1 MNLKDKLIRKLL
13 EVGKKHRILV
23 YPTLAL
29 VAIISAVSHAVYWG
43 KGNGKKLVA
52 SAMVM
57 VMLITQSLF
66 LTSSADTSNNTDA
79 SDVASSTDASV
90 NNGNSNIN
98 VGNISQDS
106 SDTDTPAADFENL
119 NIYGEENNGINANSV
134 DVQYD
139 ENGEVVS
146 QEFDLYGADGASTYG
161 NYPLSIA
168 IYRMDSKGGIIGE
181 FLHKADSMTVPDGAT
196 EYDITDYITTVSSK
210 DFLAGKV
217 FGTAYDADDMYISE
231 LYYLDGINKKYFE
244 KNSEGKYTISTQTVN
259 NNLGAIKVYFTARRL
274 KYNVRI
280 TNGLEGDTLSK
291 AYIDSNPVKA
301 DATTGVISFAVPDD
315 AWATRNNFGKLGY
328 TYEGIRDA
336 SGNLILKGGSL
347 SYTTDPDTDTVEDLE
362 IVADFKPV
370 ENIEIKFDVN
380 PEKFKSIKIAEGMES
395 VRTVKGVYDKNIT
408 LPSATGWAELD
419 GYELV
424 GWKDTDT
431 NTIYEPGDDVSVSQ
445 LCTPTGNI
453 AASPNVK
460 GKTLEA
466 VWDYKRVALVGHIT
480 NDTTGKDIVKREGN
494 DLIVTA
500 QYGDSFSGSFYPVYL
515 TDVTAGTSTNFTC
528 KISDVDEKNIASYG
542 IKITHLTHNGQENVI
557 GYTIGMPYEHVVKKI
572 GRITI
577 PVEITDKNTT
587 KEDGTSIVTTCNITF
602 DFGKRKV
609 SIEPSSIHDV
619 NNTTGSPTKV
629 YDGDNKIKVN
639 TRGSVENLG
648 PDDSGKLF
656 VEFNE
661 DAEYG
666 ALGNRGAADAGEDKP
681 LTISGVRLKA
691 TDGNNNLLEYYEL
704 VDENGQ
710 PIADGGSCTFN
721 IGKILR
727 RSIKVSVKPTPNDN
741 VEVLFGQEEPEFKL
755 DIADSVDSLGL
766 TDGDEDRY
774 NQSSNKEAF
783 VKELLGFKK
792 WELYDWARYA
802 NLRTAESKKYYVK
815 ATFDKNLSNYEVA
828 ADGVESSF
836 TVTRESAKQYDGK
849 SGNYTFNREPVKIGE
864 DDVYPGLI
872 ITATGNYDKIRLLK
886 GDDTDVIGLNYDAV
900 KKLFGDS
907 IDFTAKDLNYI
918 NEPFS
923 FQMYDSKTGAVTTIE
938 NVRLSIDTTGPE
950 YVTHTVSPASRELP
964 YFNAYKFGS
973 YYHSQTISGAEVP
986 NMTITIEYKADG
998 CAPAELHYRYVNEN
1012 GIPTMDTDRTIPFT
1026 KNDGRWLASIS
1037 VGSSYGDRGQLI
1049 VYAKDTIGNDS
1060 KVIKLKLDPNGET
1073 ATIEDYDGK
1082 NPSKGNYYEW
1092 MVENTP
1098 PEAEITAQTIYGE
1111 AIVAS
1116 EDKWYNGVIF
1126 VANARDDDS
1135 GLNEMV
1141 WLVTKP
1147 GSTEPEIAKEDT
1159 STSNIV
1165 NATAYGK
1172 VTSNTYKITYQDSE
1186 LPIGQYYMSGIVYD
1200 NAGNRAEL
1208 NMTEPIGPF
1217 NIDCKEPVIRTNN
1230 NEDDFNSPKTGMLL
1244 EFNVT
1249 EGEGESQIS
1258 RVVLQQEV
1266 GGKYDEEGI
1275 HTFYPGA
1282 DEGYSMDCSHQISDN
1297 GKYRIVA
1304 YDRAGNRAEKVLG
1317 FSGISD
1323 ETPNMPTIVPNGIMG
1338 KNGWYVEQAPAI
1350 TIKST
1355 TVTEKDGVSVS
1366 TYYTIIN
1373 GEKEKQ
1379 ALFDL
1384 AQKDFNLSEEGDIVI
1399 DAWAKSGT
1407 GKLSN
1412 HAKANVKVDLS
1423 KPVIDMKESVVDAEG
1438 RVTINFTAYDTVSG
1452 ININSAK
1459 LNGKTLIVRENDGTI
1474 SGSFVVADEGTYEL
1488 TVEDMAGNVAS
1499 LQFVPLAM
1507 SVSPITDITSTGAK
1521 IDAKIYTGTYDLS
1534 NCYIAYRKAGT
1545 TNYETAPANKRTQS
1559 YGASLDYEFSGLT
1572 PDTVYEYRVYAVT
1585 KTSRETKVVE
1595 GSFRTGDGKSTTAV
1609 YGNVRYANGVPEDA
1623 KTAPIYVALFDGNT
1637 YIAGKK
1643 LEIEGDYNFTN
1654 ISNGTYRVFATDG
1667 AHTQTKS
1674 VIVENGAIVYPTDYI
1689 TSRGVNFVLSNL
1701 STHMVLKD
1709 GAVKVTADGLDQV
1722 FDRNYTAVITEEDWY
1737 AYDNEGASIDI
1748 TLYADYL
1755 DVTDISST
1763 TQGVFADKIGKNN
1776 EIVRYIELNV
1786 VKTVKN
1792 ADGEILYTQDVTR
1805 LVKPVTIAFPLGDLS
1820 GQKIGV
1826 ASMHGNGND
1835 AQFINWSDSEAVLT
1849 KNYISITTSRFS
1861 IYALYKVDAAP
1872 KSYTVT
1878 WKDGDGNTMKVE
1890 TVADGGSATPPV
1902 TTPRKTATD
1911 KYTYTFSGWDTD
1923 YSKITKD
1930 TIISAWFTAK
1940 NVNGGNNNDPI
1951 ITPGDP
1957 TNPGGNNGDNSN
1969 NNENP
1974 ESKPPLITNNTPQ
1987 YSYLGSAQ
1995 SPNTGDEAPIAVLA
2009 FVMLLSMSGMVVVIK
2024 KQKKN

>member
-1 MNLKDKLIRKLL
+1 MNLKDKLIKKLL

-66 LTSSADTSNNTDA
+66 LTSSADNSSSAGTPNTATGTDA
-79 SDVASSTDASV
+79 YY
-90 NNGNSNIN
+90 NSGDTN
-98 VGNISQDS
+98 QDIL
-106 SDTDTPAADFENL
+106 DTDIPAEDFENL
-119 NIYGEENNGINANSV
+119 DMYGEENNGIDANSI

-139 ENGEVVS
+139 ENGEIIS
-146 QEFDLYGADGASTYG
+146 QEFDLYGADGVSTYA

-168 IYRMDSKGGIIGE
+168 IYRMDSEGGIIGE
-181 FLHKADSMTVPDGAT
+181 FLHKADSMELPDGAT
-196 EYDITDYITTVSSK
+196 EYDITGFVTTVDK
-210 DFLAGKV
+210 NFIAQKV

-244 KNSEGKYTISTQTVN
+244 RNSEGKYTISTQTVN

-274 KYNVRI
+274 SYNVRI
-280 TNGLEGDTLSK
+280 TNGLVGETLTK
-291 AYIDSNPVKA
+291 AYIDGNPVKA
-301 DATTGVISFAVPDD
+301 DATTGVITFTVPDN
-315 AWATRNNFGKLGY
+315 AWATANGFGKLGY
-328 TYEGIRDA
+328 TYEGIRQQD
-336 SGNLILKGGSL
+336 GNLITKGNTFN
-347 SYTTDPDTDTVEDLE
+347 YTTDPDNDTAVDLE

-370 ENIEIKFDVN
+370 ENIQIEYDAQPAGFEFINITGDKVH
-380 PEKFKSIKIAEGMES
+380 KSANKTYTD
-395 VRTVKGVYDKNIT
+395 TVK
-408 LPSATGWAELD
+408 LPSATDMTGWAEND
-419 GYELV
+419 GYMLV
-424 GWKDTDT
+424 GWKDTAT
-431 NTIYEPGDDVSVSQ
+431 NHIYEPGEEVPVSQ

-453 AASPNVK
+453 TDIPNVN

-466 VWDYKRVALVGHIT
+466 VWDYKRVTLVGNIT
-480 NDTTGKDIVKREGN
+480 TTVGN
-494 DLIVTA
+494 DSVLTNENDGVVVTA
-500 QYGDSFSGSFYPVYL
+500 QYGDNISCEFHPVYK
-515 TDVTAGTSTNFTC
+515 TDTTAGPNSKFTC
-528 KISDVDEKNIASYG
+528 EIAKEYDDTLFYQYG
-542 IKITHLTHNGQENVI
+542 IKIQFLPTADDANQVII
-557 GYTIGMPYEHVVKKI
+557 GYSSHRVEKTGSIIVPVK
-572 GRITI
+572 
-577 PVEITDKNTT
+577 ITDKNTT

-602 DFGKRKV
+602 NFTKREV
-609 SIEPSSIHDV
+609 YVDPTSIYGINNETEP
-619 NNTTGSPTKV
+619 PTKM
-629 YDGDNKIKVN
+629 YDGGTEIKVKPSGTVKN
-639 TRGSVENLG
+639 AYPADIDKLSVTFN
-648 PDDSGKLF
+648 DTA
-656 VEFNE
+656 EF
-661 DAEYG
+661 G
-666 ALGNRGAADAGEDKP
+666 ALEGRGPADAGENKP
-681 LTISGVRLKA
+681 LTIKNVQLASTNPA
-691 TDGNNNLLEYYEL
+691 LLDYYVL
-704 VDENGQ
+704 VDENTHQ
-710 PIADGGSCTFN
+710 PS
-721 IGKILR
+721 
-727 RSIKVSVKPTPNDN
+727 PN
-741 VEVLFGQEEPEFKL
+741 
-755 DIADSVDSLGL
+755 
-766 TDGDEDRY
+766 
-774 NQSSNKEAF
+774 
-783 VKELLGFKK
+783 
-792 WELYDWARYA
+792 
-802 NLRTAESKKYYVK
+802 
-815 ATFDKNLSNYEVA
+815 
-828 ADGVESSF
+828 
-836 TVTRESAKQYDGK
+836 
-849 SGNYTFNREPVKIGE
+849 GNYTFNIGEITKRSIDVTVELKGDNNTILFGQNRPDFTLNIDTSKLIAVDKQKYDNRVNDEAFAREILGFSGWDTEWERYATPGTYKLRAQFANPSNYAVDSKGVENSFTVVREQAAKNVNYKFDREPAENGI
-864 DDVYPGLI
+864 YPGLI
-872 ITATGNYDKIRLLK
+872 ITATGNYDKIRLLTD
-886 GDDTDVIGLNYDAV
+886 DDTDVVGFKSADVA
-900 KKLFGDS
+900 KLFKGS
-907 IDFTAKDLNYI
+907 IDFTAKDINYI

-938 NVRLSIDTTGPE
+938 NVRLSIDTSGPE
-950 YVTHTVSPASRELP
+950 YVTHFVSPALP
-964 YFNAYKFGS
+964 YFNAFKFGS
-973 YYHSQTISGAEVP
+973 YYHSQQISGTEVA
-986 NMTITIEYKADG
+986 NMTITVEYTAEGSD
-998 CAPAELHYRYVNEN
+998 PSELHYRYVNEN
-1012 GIPTMDTDRTIPFT
+1012 GVSTVDIDRTIKFT
-1026 KNDGRWLASIS
+1026 RTSNGNWQASIILGTS
-1037 VGSSYGDRGQLI
+1037 DGDRGQLI
-1049 VYAKDTIGNDS
+1049 VYATDTTGNDS
-1060 KVIKLKLDPNGET
+1060 DIIKLKLDPNGET
-1073 ATIEDYDGK
+1073 ATIEAYDGK

-1098 PEAEITAQTIYGE
+1098 PKAEITAQNMYNE

-1116 EDKWYNGVIF
+1116 EDTWYNGVTF

-1135 GLNEMV
+1135 GLNKMV
-1141 WLVTKP
+1141 WMITKP
-1147 GSTEPEIAKEDT
+1147 DGTEEIAEED
-1159 STSNIV
+1159 NIDLKIA

-1172 VTSNTYKITYQDSE
+1172 VISHNFKITYQDSE
-1186 LPIGQYYMSGIVYD
+1186 LPIGPYYMTGIVFD

-1208 NMTEPIGPF
+1208 NTIGPF
-1217 NIDCKEPVIRTNN
+1217 NIDCKPPVITDNTK
-1230 NEDDFNSPKTGMLL
+1230 DDPNSLKTGKLL

-1258 RVVLQQEV
+1258 RVVLQKEV

-1275 HTFYPGA
+1275 RTFYPG
-1282 DEGYSMDCSHQISDN
+1282 DNEGYSMNCNYQILDN
-1297 GKYRIVA
+1297 GNYRIVA
-1304 YDRAGNRAEKVLG
+1304 YDRAGNRTEMVLG

-1323 ETPNMPTIVPNGIMG
+1323 ETPNMPTIEADGTMG

-1366 TYYTIIN
+1366 TYYTIVN

-1379 ALFDL
+1379 DIFTL
-1384 AQKDFNLSEEGDIVI
+1384 AQKDFNLGEEGDIVI
-1399 DAWAKSGT
+1399 DAWAVSGT
-1407 GKLSN
+1407 GKPSN
-1412 HAKANVKVDLS
+1412 HAIANVKVDLS
-1423 KPVIDMKESVVDAEG
+1423 EPVIDMKESIVDAEG

-1452 ININSAK
+1452 ININTAK

-1474 SGSFVVADEGTYEL
+1474 SGSFVVANEGTYEL
-1488 TVEDMAGNVAS
+1488 TVEDMAGNVAK
-1499 LQFVPLAM
+1499 LEFVPLAM

-1609 YGNVRYANGVPEDA
+1609 YGNVRYANGVPEDV
-1623 KTAPIYVALFDGNT
+1623 KTTPIYVALFDGNT

-1643 LEIEGDYNFTN
+1643 LDIEGDYNFTN
-1654 ISNGTYRVFATDG
+1654 ISNGTYRVVATDG
-1667 AHTQTKS
+1667 VHTQTKS
-1674 VIVENGAIVYPTDYI
+1674 VIVENGTIVYPADYL
-1689 TSRGVNFVLSNL
+1689 TNRGVNFVLSNL

-1737 AYDNEGASIDI
+1737 AYDNEGVSIDI

-1755 DVTDISST
+1755 DVTDVSST

-1835 AQFINWSDSEAVLT
+1835 AQFINWSDGEAVLT
-1849 KNYISITTSRFS
+1849 KDYIAITTSRFS

-1923 YSKITKD
+1923 YTKITKD
-1930 TIISAWFTAK
+1930 TIISAWFTAN
-1940 NVNGGNNNDPI
+1940 NVNGGNNNDPAN
-1951 ITPGDP
+1951 PGDNN
-1957 TNPGGNNGDNSN
+1957 NPGGNNGDNSN

-1974 ESKPPLITNNTPQ
+1974 EAKPPLITNNTPQ

-2009 FVMLLSMSGMVVVIK
+2009 FVMLLSMSGMVIVIK

>member
-66 LTSSADTSNNTDA
+66 LTSSADTSSSAGTPNTATGTDA
-79 SDVASSTDASV
+79 YY
-90 NNGNSNIN
+90 NSGDTN
-98 VGNISQDS
+98 QDIL
-106 SDTDTPAADFENL
+106 DTDIPAEDFENFDM
-119 NIYGEENNGINANSV
+119 YGEENNGIDANSI

-139 ENGEVVS
+139 ENGEIIS
-146 QEFDLYGADGASTYG
+146 QEFDLYGADGVSTYA

-168 IYRMDSKGGIIGE
+168 IFRADSKGGIIGE
-181 FLHKADSMTVPDGAT
+181 FLEKKDYMAAPDDAT
-196 EYDITDYITTVSSK
+196 EYDIS
-210 DFLAGKV
+210 DFVTMVNDKNFIAQKV
-217 FGTAYDADDMYISE
+217 FGTSYNENDMYISE
-231 LYYLDGINKKYFE
+231 LYYIDRADNQKKPLT
-244 KNSEGKYTISTQTVN
+244 NTISTQTVSK
-259 NNLGAIKVYFTARRL
+259 NLGSIVVYFTARRL
-274 KYNVRI
+274 SYNVRI
-280 TNGLEGDTLSK
+280 TNGLVGDTLSK

-301 DATTGVISFAVPDD
+301 DATTGVISFIVPDD
-315 AWATRNNFGKLGY
+315 TWATAKNFGKLGY

-336 SGNLILKGGSL
+336 SGQLIAKGNTF
-347 SYTTDPDTDTVEDLE
+347 SYTTDPDNDTALDLE

-370 ENIEIKFDVN
+370 ENIEIKYDAQPAGYEF
-380 PEKFKSIKIAEGMES
+380 IKITGDQVHKSAKKTYTD
-395 VRTVKGVYDKNIT
+395 TVK
-408 LPSATGWAELD
+408 LPTAADMTGWAEND
-419 GYELV
+419 GYVLV
-424 GWKDTDT
+424 GWKDTVA
-431 NTIYEPGDDVSVSQ
+431 NHIYDPGEEVPVSQ

-453 AASPNVK
+453 TDIPNVE

-466 VWDYKRVALVGHIT
+466 VWDYKRVTLVGNII
-480 NDTTGKDIVKREGN
+480 NDATGKSILTSEGN
-494 DLIVTA
+494 GLVVTA
-500 QYGDSFSGSFYPVYL
+500 QYGDSISGSFYPVYL
-515 TDVTAGTSTNFTC
+515 TDVTAGTSPNFTC
-528 KISDVDEKNIASYG
+528 KISDVDDANIASYG
-542 IKITHLTHNGQENVI
+542 IKITNLTYNGADNVVGFII
-557 GYTIGMPYEHVVKKI
+557 GVPYDHEVRKT
-572 GRITI
+572 GSITI

-587 KEDGTSIVTTCNITF
+587 KEDGTSVVTTCNITF
-602 DFGKRKV
+602 NFTKREVYINPNSIFG
-609 SIEPSSIHDV
+609 INNETEP
-619 NNTTGSPTKV
+619 PTKM
-629 YDGDNKIKVN
+629 YDGGTEIKVK
-639 TRGSVENLG
+639 TSGIVENAY
-648 PDDSGKLF
+648 PADIDKLSVTF
-656 VEFNE
+656 NGTAEF
-661 DAEYG
+661 G
-666 ALGNRGAADAGEDKP
+666 ALEGRGPADAGENKP
-681 LTISGVRLKA
+681 LTISNVQLVSTNPA
-691 TDGNNNLLEYYEL
+691 LLDYYVL
-704 VDENGQ
+704 VDKNTHQ
-710 PIADGGSCTFN
+710 PSPDGRYTFN
-721 IGKILR
+721 IGEITKRPIDVTVEL
-727 RSIKVSVKPTPNDN
+727 KGDN
-741 VEVLFGQEEPEFKL
+741 STILFGQNMPEFTLNIDTSKL
-755 DIADSVDSLGL
+755 ITVDKQKY
-766 TDGDEDRY
+766 DNRVNDETFAR
-774 NQSSNKEAF
+774 EI
-783 VKELLGFKK
+783 LGFSG
-792 WELYDWARYA
+792 WDTEWARYA
-802 NLRTAESKKYYVK
+802 EPRTYKVRAQF
-815 ATFDKNLSNYEVA
+815 ANPSNYAVDSKGIEN
-828 ADGVESSF
+828 SF
-836 TVTRESAKQYDGK
+836 TVVREQAAKNV
-849 SGNYTFNREPVKIGE
+849 NYKFDREPAENGI
-864 DDVYPGLI
+864 YPGLI
-872 ITATGNYDKIRLLK
+872 ITATGNYDRIRLLT
-886 GDDTDVIGLNYDAV
+886 DADTDVVGFNSADVA
-900 KKLFGDS
+900 KLFKSS
-907 IDFTAKDLNYI
+907 IDFTAKDINYI
-918 NEPFS
+918 DEPFR
-923 FQMYDSKTGAVTTIE
+923 FQMYDSRTGAVTTIE
-938 NVRLSIDTTGPE
+938 NVRLSIDTSGPE
-950 YVTHTVSPASRELP
+950 YVTHFVSPALP
-964 YFNAYKFGS
+964 YFNAFKFGS
-973 YYHSQTISGAEVP
+973 YYHSQQISGSEVA
-986 NMTITIEYKADG
+986 NMTITVEYM
-998 CAPAELHYRYVNEN
+998 AEGSDPSVLHYRYVNEN
-1012 GIPTMDTDRTIPFT
+1012 GVSTVDIDRTTEFT
-1026 KNDGRWLASIS
+1026 RASNGNWQASIILGTS
-1037 VGSSYGDRGQLI
+1037 DGDRGQLI
-1049 VYAKDTIGNDS
+1049 VYATDTTGNDS
-1060 KVIKLKLDPNGET
+1060 DIIKLKLDPNGEN
-1073 ATIEDYDGK
+1073 ATIEAYDGK

-1098 PEAEITAQTIYGE
+1098 PKAEITAQNIYNE

-1116 EDKWYNGVIF
+1116 EDTWYNGVTF

-1135 GLNEMV
+1135 GLNKMV
-1141 WLVTKP
+1141 WMVTKP
-1147 GSTEPEIAKEDT
+1147 DGTEEIAGED
-1159 STSNIV
+1159 NIDSKIA

-1172 VTSNTYKITYQDSE
+1172 VISHNFKITYQDSE
-1186 LPIGQYYMSGIVYD
+1186 LPIGPYYMTGIVFD

-1208 NMTEPIGPF
+1208 NTVGPF
-1217 NIDCKEPVIRTNN
+1217 NIDCKPPVITDNTK
-1230 NEDDFNSPKTGMLL
+1230 DDPNSLKTGKLL

-1258 RVVLQQEV
+1258 RIVLQKEV

-1275 HTFYPGA
+1275 RTFYPGD
-1282 DEGYSMDCSHQISDN
+1282 DEGYSMNCSYQILDN
-1297 GKYRIVA
+1297 GNYRIVA
-1304 YDRAGNRAEKVLG
+1304 YDRAGNRTEMVLG

-1323 ETPNMPTIVPNGIMG
+1323 ETPNMPTIEANGTMG

-1355 TVTEKDGVSVS
+1355 TVTEQDGVSVS
-1366 TYYTIIN
+1366 TYYTIVN
-1373 GEKEKQ
+1373 GEREKQ
-1379 ALFDL
+1379 DVFALDR
-1384 AQKDFNLSEEGDIVI
+1384 KDFNLGEEGDIVI
-1399 DAWAKSGT
+1399 DAWAVSGT
-1407 GKLSN
+1407 GKPSN
-1412 HAKANVKVDLS
+1412 HAIANIKVDLS
-1423 KPVIDMKESVVDAEG
+1423 NPVIDMKESIVDAEG
-1438 RVTINFTAYDTVSG
+1438 RVTINFSAYDTVSG
-1452 ININSAK
+1452 ININTAK

-1474 SGSFVVADEGTYEL
+1474 SGSFTVADEGTYEL
-1488 TVEDMAGNVAS
+1488 TVEDMAGNVAK
-1499 LQFVPLAM
+1499 LEFVPLAM

-1609 YGNVRYANGVPEDA
+1609 YGNVRYASGVPEDA

-1643 LEIEGDYNFTN
+1643 LDIEGDYNFTN
-1654 ISNGTYRVFATDG
+1654 ISNGTYRVVATDG
-1667 AHTQTKS
+1667 TYTQTKS
-1674 VIVENGAIVYPTDYI
+1674 VIVENGAIVYPTDYL
-1689 TSRGVNFVLSNL
+1689 TNRGVNFVLSRL

-1755 DVTDISST
+1755 DVTDVSST

-1792 ADGEILYTQDVTR
+1792 ADGEILYTKDVTR

-1835 AQFINWSDSEAVLT
+1835 AQFINWSNDEAVLT
-1849 KNYISITTSRFS
+1849 KNYIAITTSRFS
-1861 IYALYKVDAAP
+1861 IYALYKVDVAP

-1890 TVADGGSATPPV
+1890 TVTDGGSATPPV

-1940 NVNGGNNNDPI
+1940 NVNGGSNNDPTI
-1951 ITPGDP
+1951 PGNNN
-1957 TNPGGNNGDNSN
+1957 NPGGNNGDNSN

-1974 ESKPPLITNNTPQ
+1974 EPKPPLITNNTPQ

-2009 FVMLLSMSGMVVVIK
+2009 FAMLLSMSGMVVVIK
-2024 KQKKN
+2024 KQKKH